1 MLLDHPMMIVV
12 LLEQCF
18 QIVLTICQYYSG
30 PSGQTAK
37 DVDEKKKVEE
47 MDHRVGWHSSRQLI
61 ISILH

>member
-1 MLLDHPMMIVV
+1 

-37 DVDEKKKVEE
+37 DVDEKKKSKKWTI
-47 MDHRVGWHSSRQLI
+47 MWDGIPVGN
-61 ISILH
+61 